1 MRFDSPF
8 VLLLAALIALAYSPF
23 ASARHTADEV
33 LLVYNE
39 LSPTSSN
46 IAAYYAD
53 KRSIANV
60 LAIDCADAALSS
72 DDETISIDDYTA
84 SIEEPVRNY
93 LSTHP
98 GINFIVLTKGVPIR
112 IDGGDSGSKD
122 LGSDGNLHPSVDSYL
137 AAIDYASLGDA
148 QLIAITGSGA
158 TGFGWLNRYWNST
171 AAFSHDAFGGYLVTR
186 LDGYT
191 EADAIALVDRAIAAD
206 AAIALHGSVLLD
218 IQPDFGIDDKT
229 VQPLPVTGDI
239 EAESPYGSWNG
250 DLARAGD
257 VLETAPAPAD
267 LDIAEG
273 FVGNENRLLGYFSWG
288 SNDPDYTDEAYHSLA
303 FTPGAIGDTA
313 VSTSARTFLPTSGGQ
328 SLIADLIAQGITGVK
343 GYTNEPLLQA
353 IASPSVALDRYF
365 SGMTLAESFYAA
377 SRFVGWEDIVI
388 GDPLAAPYAG
398 NTIEL
403 PMQASSFDASTGVG
417 TETCSEGGLDV
428 SNIEDG
434 AYTEYDA
441 LDLSG
446 VQSFEARVA
455 SPNGGAT
462 IAIHEDAA
470 DGRLLGTCEA
480 PATGDWQVYADVYC
494 ALTGADGIHDLYL
507 VYSAGLNVQWL
518 ALATGGSR
526 YVSTLPDPWFEADIG
541 AAAVPGNSIYSRATG
556 NLTIAGSGAG
566 IGGAADALHFVYA
579 SGAGGHVQARVSTL
593 AAVDDDAQAGVMF
606 RASLDAGSPEVS
618 LRVMP
623 ADTLVFGWRSAEGS
637 DTEQV
642 AVPAAAPLWV
652 RIDRQEAGESAV
664 FAAAYSDDGST
675 WRAAGSPIALASSV
689 AGLAG
694 FVAASGSGSGSANAA
709 TLDHLSIGDAPDLLF
724 RDGFDGS

>member
-1 MRFDSPF
+1 VRDHSPF
-8 VLLLAALIALAYSPF
+8 VLLLVFFAAFPYAPL
-23 ASARHTADEV
+23 ASARHVAGEV

-72 DDETISIDDYTA
+72 DDETISIGDYTA

-93 LSTHP
+93 LSAHP
-98 GINFIVLTKGVPIR
+98 RINFIVLTKGVPIR
-112 IDGGDSGSKD
+112 IDGGNSGSKD

-191 EADAIALVDRAIAAD
+191 EADAIALVDRSVAAD
-206 AAIALHGSVLLD
+206 SAIALHGSVLLD

-257 VLETAPAPAD
+257 LLETAPAPVD
-267 LDIAEG
+267 LDITEG

-288 SNDPDYTDEAYHSLA
+288 SNDPDYSDEAYHSLTFA
-303 FTPGAIGDTA
+303 AGAIGDTA

-343 GYTNEPLLQA
+343 GYANEPLLQA

-377 SRFVGWEDIVI
+377 SRFVGWEDIVV

-403 PMQASSFDASTGVG
+403 PMQASSFDSSAGVG

-441 LDLSG
+441 LDLTG
-446 VQSFEARVA
+446 VQAFEARVA
-455 SPNGGAT
+455 SPDGGAT
-462 IAIHEDAA
+462 IAIREDAA
-470 DGRLLGTCEA
+470 DGRLLGTCTA
-480 PATGDWQVYADVYC
+480 PATGDWQVYTDTYC
-494 ALTGADGIHDLYL
+494 TLTGADGVHDLYL

-526 YVSTLPDPWFEADIG
+526 YVSTLPAPWFEADIG
-541 AAAVPGNSIYSRATG
+541 AVTARGSSIYSRATG
-556 NLTIAGSGAG
+556 NLTLVGSGADV
-566 IGGAADALHFVYA
+566 GGPADAFHFIYA
-579 SGAGGHVQARVSTL
+579 SESGGQIQARVSTL
-593 AAVDDDAQAGVMF
+593 AAIDDTAKAGVMF

-618 LRVMP
+618 LLVTP
-623 ADTLVFGWRSAEGS
+623 AGALGLQWRSTEGS

-642 AVPAAAPLWV
+642 IVPAAVPVWV
-652 RIDRQEAGESAV
+652 RIDRQQAGGSDV
-664 FAAAYSDDGST
+664 FAATYSDDGST
-675 WRAAGSPIALASSV
+675 WHAAGSPVALASSV

-694 FVAASGSGSGSANAA
+694 FVATSGTGNANAA
-709 TLDHLSIGDAPDLLF
+709 TLDHLAIGNAPDRVF
-724 RDGFDGS
+724 RDGFDAQ